1 MKIFSSKQ
9 LRELDAYTIK
19 NEPVASYDLMERA
32 AVAMSKEILQ
42 RFGKERRV
50 VVFAGPGNNGGD
62 ALAIARIIAG
72 EGVNV
77 EAYIFNI
84 GSKLSTGCEKN
95 MTRLNGMKTAKLTEI
110 TKQFDP
116 VALTENDIVIDGLF
130 GTGLNKPLNGGFA
143 GLVRY
148 INAQPAYVI
157 SIDIPS
163 GLMCEDNSLNVRQ
176 NIVQADMT
184 LSVELPKLA
193 FFLADTATYA
203 GEIVTVS
210 INLSKEYIEKT
221 NTPFTTLS
229 CEDVFPLLKKRNP
242 FGHKGT
248 FGHGLLIAGSYGM
261 AGASTLAGR
270 ACMRSGIGKLTIHV
284 PGCNKDILQQSVP
297 EAVLTIDSGTRFFS
311 HAENTVQFDAVAI
324 GPGLGNFHD
333 TSSAFIEQVRSCQ
346 SPLVIDADGLN
357 ILSEHKGWIAQLPR
371 KTVLTPHPG
380 EFSRIAETE
389 NDSFKMLMEAREMA
403 MRHQFYVV
411 LKGHYTF
418 INTPE
423 GHTYIN
429 TSGNSGMA
437 TAGSGDVLTGVLLSL
452 LAQGYPQDEACRLGV
467 FLHGLAGDLAAAG
480 LGEDGLTA
488 SDIVSNIPKAFMKL
502 RALHERSQKHCN
514 KTC

>member
-1 MKIFSSKQ
+1 MKIFTSKQ
-9 LRELDAYTIK
+9 LRELDAYTVK
-19 NEPVASYDLMERA
+19 NEPIDSYDLMERA

-62 ALAIARIIAG
+62 ALAIARILAG
-72 EGVNV
+72 AGVNV
-77 EAYIFNI
+77 EAYVFNI
-84 GSKLSTGCEKN
+84 GSKISHECEKN
-95 MTRLNGMKTAKLTEI
+95 MERLNGMRNAKLTEI

-116 VALTENDIVIDGLF
+116 ITLTENDIVIDGLF
-130 GTGLNKPLNGGFA
+130 GIGLNKPLNGGFA

-163 GLMCEDNSLNVRQ
+163 GLMCEDNSINVKQ
-176 NIVQADMT
+176 NIVCANMT
-184 LSVELPKLA
+184 LTVELPKLA
-193 FFLADTATYA
+193 FFFADTATYA

-210 INLSKEYIEKT
+210 VNMSKEYIEKT

-229 CEDVFPLLKKRNP
+229 CDNVCTLLRKRNA
-242 FGHKGT
+242 FAHKGT
-248 FGHGLLIAGSYGM
+248 FGHGLLIAGCYGM
-261 AGASTLAGR
+261 AGASILAGR
-270 ACMRSGIGKLTIHV
+270 ACIRSGIGKLSIHV
-284 PGCNKDILQQSVP
+284 PGCNKDILQQTVP

-311 HAENTVQFDAVAI
+311 NSENTAPYDAVAI

-346 SPLVIDADGLN
+346 TPLVIDADGLN

-371 KTVLTPHPG
+371 KTILTPHPG
-380 EFSRIAETE
+380 EFSRIAETG
-389 NDSFKMLMEAREMA
+389 NDCFKMLMEAREMA
-403 MRHQFYVV
+403 MRHQFYIV

-437 TAGSGDVLTGVLLSL
+437 TAGSGDVLTGILLSL
-452 LAQGYPQDEACRLGV
+452 LAQGYSQDEACRLGV
-467 FLHGLAGDLAAAG
+467 FLHGLAGDFAAAD
-480 LGEDGLTA
+480 LGEDGIIA
-488 SDIVSNIPKAFMKL
+488 SDIISHIPKALMKL
-502 RALHERSQKHCN
+502 RALHERS
-514 KTC
+514 